1 MDLLDAIK
9 ERRSI
14 RKFKTQPIPE
24 DYLNELLDAGR
35 MAPSGSNLQPT
46 RYVVIESEEARA
58 KLKDCSPLPFVWKA
72 PVVLAVCIDSQVVSK
87 SEERFKE
94 LKEANAFVDTPLNNI
109 DPQDYNSKRRAM
121 DEATLKAYLSLNAAI
136 AIDHIT
142 LRAVDL
148 GLGSCWVMMFD
159 KEKTQKAIN
168 LDDRYEVIALLP
180 IGYPDQDPAP
190 RPRLS
195 LNEVLLKKL

>member
-1 MDLLDAIK
+1 MELLDAIK
-9 ERRSI
+9 SRRSI
-14 RKFKTQPIPE
+14 RKFKAQSIPE
-24 DYLNELLDAGR
+24 NYLNELLDAGR

-46 RYVVIESEEARA
+46 RYVVIESDEARA
-58 KLKDCSPLPFVWKA
+58 KLRDCSPLPFVWQA
-72 PVVLAVCIDSQVVSK
+72 PAVIAVCIDTQAAYK

-109 DPQDYNSKRRAM
+109 DAKDYIKRRRAM
-121 DEATLKAYLSLNAAI
+121 DEVALRAYLSLNAAI

-159 KEKTQKAIN
+159 KEKTKKAIN
-168 LDDRYEVIALLP
+168 LDDKYEIVALLP
-180 IGYPDQDPAP
+180 IGYPDQEPAP
-190 RPRLS
+190 RPRLRM
-195 LNEVLLKKL
+195 NEVLLKKM